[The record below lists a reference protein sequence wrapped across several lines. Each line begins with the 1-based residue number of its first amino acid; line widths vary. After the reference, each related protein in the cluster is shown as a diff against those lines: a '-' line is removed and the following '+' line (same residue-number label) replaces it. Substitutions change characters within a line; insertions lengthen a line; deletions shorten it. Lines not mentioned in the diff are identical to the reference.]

1 MYILLRLILSIKHV
15 KYEIQY
21 RSVDIL
27 FYSLSLTQSIQLKF
41 TTTMFQNRIINTV
54 EWLKFCRD
62 FSKVYLILILGS
74 FSNPTKIKP

>member
-62 FSKVYLILILGS
+62 FS
-74 FSNPTKIKP
+74 